1 MEKLKNVRPGMLV
14 IADASLKLTPGQVV
28 KVETPTKQM
37 EHLLASGHLAK
48 ADKKAVVPQQPQ
60 QAEIN
65 EAADLSRMTAQE
77 AIASINDMNDPERV
91 QAQLRTEKRRSVL
104 DALERK
110 KKDLTGGNE

>member
-14 IADASLKLTPGQVV
+14 IADAGLKLTPGQVV
-28 KVETPTKQM
+28 EVETPTKQM
-37 EHLLASGHLAK
+37 GHLLASGHLAM
-48 ADKKAVVPQQPQ
+48 ADKKAVVPQ

-91 QAQLRTEKRRSVL
+91 QAQLRTEKCRSVL

>member
-1 MEKLKNVRPGMLV
+1 MEKLKNIRPGMLV

-28 KVETPTKQM
+28 EVETPTKQM
-37 EHLLASGHLAK
+37 EHLIASGHLAK
-48 ADKKAVVPQQPQ
+48 ADKKAVAPQQI
-60 QAEIN
+60 EIN

-91 QAQLRTEKRRSVL
+91 QAQMRTEKRRSVL

-110 KKDLTGGNE
+110 KKDLAGGNE